1 MQRIRKV
8 IIPAA
13 GSGTRLLPATKAQPK
28 EMLPIIDTPVIQH
41 VVEEAVASGITDVII
56 VTGSNKRAIEDH
68 FDDQPELENWLTKQ
82 GKIAARNQIRRIS
95 RLANFVYIRQKGP
108 YGNGTAVL
116 NCRDLIGD
124 EPFAVL
130 FADDVFVAN
139 PPRLQQLID
148 VYETYGG
155 PVLTAIKTNA
165 EGTKKYGIIEGKKIG
180 DRVMSVQSLLEKP
193 GPDKAPS
200 LWASVSGYVLTPD
213 IFPILAQTKRGKGG
227 EVWLTDALQVL
238 ASRRAMYAAMVD
250 ATYYDM
256 GSKLGFLKANIE
268 FALRRPELK
277 GELRRYLKTITR

>member
-124 EPFAVL
+124 EP
-130 FADDVFVAN
+130 
-139 PPRLQQLID
+139 
-148 VYETYGG
+148 
-155 PVLTAIKTNA
+155 
-165 EGTKKYGIIEGKKIG
+165 
-180 DRVMSVQSLLEKP
+180 
-193 GPDKAPS
+193 
-200 LWASVSGYVLTPD
+200 
-213 IFPILAQTKRGKGG
+213 
-227 EVWLTDALQVL
+227 
-238 ASRRAMYAAMVD
+238 
-250 ATYYDM
+250 
-256 GSKLGFLKANIE
+256 
-268 FALRRPELK
+268 
-277 GELRRYLKTITR
+277 

>member
-1 MQRIRKV
+1 
-8 IIPAA
+8 
-13 GSGTRLLPATKAQPK
+13 
-28 EMLPIIDTPVIQH
+28 
-41 VVEEAVASGITDVII
+41 
-56 VTGSNKRAIEDH
+56 
-68 FDDQPELENWLTKQ
+68 
-82 GKIAARNQIRRIS
+82 
-95 RLANFVYIRQKGP
+95 
-108 YGNGTAVL
+108 
-116 NCRDLIGD
+116 
-124 EPFAVL
+124 
-130 FADDVFVAN
+130 VFVAN

-155 PVLTAIKTNA
+155 PVLPAIKTNA